1 MWFRGATPVL
11 VAVLAAAGLA
21 PEASDTPWQPFAR
34 LFTDVRID
42 AADRNKLDANTPI
55 VKVLPGASRELAVAA
70 AVRVD
75 APPRRLIAWTRNV
88 VALQRGKYVPL
99 IARFSDPPR
108 MEDLEG
114 LTLDPGDVR
123 DLETCRPGRCGVKL
137 SAPEIARLKS
147 QLTSSPGTAALQQE
161 FRRIVL
167 DRALQYLADGD
178 AGLPPYH
185 DDKVPVVAVS
195 EVALLLPR
203 MGLAAPQLP
212 GIADYLQWFP
222 RVAHPQV
229 VDSFLYWARE
239 SLGAKPIASVTHV
252 TIVAGTDAGGPV
264 TLAISKQVFASHYRD
279 GAMSVT
285 ALTGEGDRGT
295 LLYMHRSHVDVLQG
309 AFGGLYRSVIERR
322 VRKEAPALLQG
333 LRAKLEGGDPPE

>member
-1 MWFRGATPVL
+1 MWLRRPTPVL
-11 VAVLAAAGLA
+11 VAVLAVAGLA
-21 PEASDTPWQPFAR
+21 PAASDTPWQPFAR
-34 LFTDVRID
+34 LFTDVHIN
-42 AADRNKLDANTPI
+42 AADRTKLDAHTAI

-75 APPRRLIAWTRNV
+75 APPERLIAWTRNV

-99 IARFSDPPR
+99 IARFSDPPQI
-108 MEDLEG
+108 EDLEG

-137 SAPEIARLKS
+137 SAPEITRLTS
-147 QLTSSPGTAALQQE
+147 QLTSSSGTAAVQEE
-161 FRRIVL
+161 FRQIVL
-167 DRALQYLADGD
+167 DRARQYLADGD

-185 DDKVPVVAVS
+185 DDKVPMVAVS

-203 MGLAAPQLP
+203 MGLAAPHLP
-212 GIADYLQWFP
+212 GITDYLQWFP

-252 TIVAGTDAGGPV
+252 TIVTGDAAGPV

-285 ALTGEGDRGT
+285 ALTGEGDRRT
-295 LLYMHRSHVDVLQG
+295 LLYVHRSHVDVLQG